1 MAAALRALAAMV
13 AARPGPS
20 GGWAVLGEMLEMGSE
35 SVTAHQAIGRLV
47 AELGLVGLIAVGPG
61 AAPIAEAASI
71 AASGIR
77 VLTADG
83 ADAALSLVQQ
93 NVRRTDVVLVKASR
107 SIGLEAV
114 AAGLLAETVRSS
126 VAIPK
131 VDALS
136 GPAEREESA

>member
-1 MAAALRALAAMV
+1 MV
-13 AARPGPS
+13 AF
-20 GGWAVLGEMLEMGSE
+20 
-35 SVTAHQAIGRLV
+35 
-47 AELGLVGLIAVGPG
+47 AVGPG
-61 AAPIAEAASI
+61 AAPIAEAASA

-126 VAIPK
+126 AAIPK